1 MTIHFS
7 SSSVPPVS
15 QELLFYFIPIDPRR
29 EGYSFIVERLFL
41 ISVNDFRISLGF
53 SNSSLISQIF
63 SPSLH
68 CNGLL
73 EALITCVARSAM
85 VLSSTGCRPAFY
97 TVSLIQNPFQLSFRK
112 QHTNTTNN
120 YSGTHGQKHKECM

>member
-1 MTIHFS
+1 MLFIKKTDYSFLF
-7 SSSVPPVS
+7 
-15 QELLFYFIPIDPRR
+15 LLNSPSKPRTTVILFFIPIEPRK
-29 EGYSFIVERLFL
+29 EVYSFTVERLYL

-73 EALITCVARSAM
+73 EALITCIARSAM
-85 VLSSTGCRPAFY
+85 VLSSTGCGPPFY

-112 QHTNTTNN
+112 QHTNTTIC
-120 YSGTHGQKHKECM
+120 K